1 MNGKI
6 VMTVGKALILSLTV
20 MSAFIAVVT
29 VVAYQSYNATE
40 LPDTIQPDLI
50 EQATESRPQAQE
62 PQDTP
67 PGGDTSTDT
76 VPSGVN
82 DSYSPDNVVR
92 VEGGGLHGLDVGF
105 LKSIKYVYSERYLR
119 GYIIDV
125 ARVGVE
131 GYCTDCVV
139 LFTLEGRDGDVYYI
153 LVYGQWYLITD
164 YGDEEEHEEYNVRIL
179 SIDALEEYISL
190 YMNNSIPVKV
200 EVVESNLEYNGSR
213 VYIGYEIKPYGNDIE
228 LVSATIEEYE
238 EHD

>member
-1 MNGKI
+1 MMTAGK
-6 VMTVGKALILSLTV
+6 TLILSLTV

-40 LPDTIQPDLI
+40 LPDTIQPELI
-50 EQATESRPQAQE
+50 EQAAESRPQTQE

-67 PGGDTSTDT
+67 SGGNTGNTGT

-82 DSYSPDNVVR
+82 GSYSPDNVVR
-92 VEGGGLHGLDVGF
+92 VEGEGLRGLDVGF

-139 LFTLEGRDGDVYYI
+139 LFTLEGRDGDRYYV
-153 LVYGQWYLITD
+153 LVYGRWYLITD
-164 YGDEEEHEEYNVRIL
+164 YEDEEEHEEYGARIL
-179 SIDALEEYISL
+179 SIDGLEEYIVS

-213 VYIGYEIKPYGNDIE
+213 VYIGYEIKPYGQDIE